1 MFVRFSNSSRTGL
14 IQKVVRLLAIVFLV
28 SLTIPVNL
36 VAAKSTSSESAPDS
50 NQALCLPGQIEQFNN
65 SDCANLGPGGR
76 LAELETLGIT
86 FPAEPLPIVSTP
98 AELGVIPFGYAIVS
112 NENVPL
118 YSSPENAQANNPG
131 NSLPASKIKYVSL
144 YQKVK
149 TELGTYY
156 QIATYEWISGDY
168 IKKVSV
174 PTFRGFEVRSNPDN
188 AFGWIL
194 ETVSPRSRPE
204 INAPKVNKTYYRYN
218 VLPIYAS
225 QITNDEEW
233 VMVGVN
239 EWLQKRY
246 IARVLPSYTP
256 PAGVSGDR
264 WIEINLQEQVL
275 TVYEDG
281 KLVFATLISSGS
293 PPFYTQP
300 GVFQVYKMLVNDRM
314 SGAFEADRSD
324 YYYLEDVPYILY
336 YDNLRALHGAY
347 WNNYLGYR
355 GSHGCVNLSVADAH
369 WLYEWAREGDYVYV
383 WDPTGKTPTDPALYG
398 AGGF

>member
-1 MFVRFSNSSRTGL
+1 LKKFQLR
-14 IQKVVRLLAIVFLV
+14 RLAGAAIIAALALYAAPIHSV
-28 SLTIPVNL
+28 SADI
-36 VAAKSTSSESAPDS
+36 AASESSSDAD
-50 NQALCLPGQIEQFNN
+50 QALCLPGQLDQLPLL
-65 SDCANLGPGGR
+65 DCANLGPSGR
-76 LAELETLGIT
+76 LEELAAIGIT
-86 FPAEPLPIVSTP
+86 FPAEPLPIVSVP
-98 AELGVIPFGYAIVS
+98 AELGKIPFAYAIVS

-118 YSSPENAQANNPG
+118 YSSPENALAHIAG

-144 YQKVK
+144 YQKVQ
-149 TELGTYY
+149 TEQGTFY
-156 QIATYEWISGDY
+156 QIATYEWIGGEN

-174 PTFRGFEVRSNPDN
+174 PVFRGFELRANPDIP
-188 AFGWIL
+188 FGWMLDSI
-194 ETVSPRSRPE
+194 SPRTSPSA
-204 INAPKVNKTYYRYN
+204 NAPQLNKTYYRYT

-225 QITNDEEW
+225 QMVGEEEW
-233 VMVGVN
+233 VMVGVD
-239 EWLQKRY
+239 EWIPKRQ
-246 IARVLPSYTP
+246 IARVLPNYTRP
-256 PAGVSGDR
+256 EGVSGDR
-264 WIEINLQEQVL
+264 WIEINLQEQVMM
-275 TVYEDG
+275 VYESG

-314 SGAFEADRSD
+314 SGAFEADKSD

-336 YDNLRALHGAY
+336 YDNLRAIHGAY

-369 WLYEWAREGDYVYV
+369 WVYDWAEEGYYVYV